1 MWACSVRLLQRCFG
15 QGRGKG
21 RSQRWGNGLA
31 HARES
36 WRELE
41 LCLDLGCNM
50 RKKSPINR
58 LLRPHEDLLMLY
70 LRTHSTFLLNSS
82 NRCARLPVFLVLMT
96 SNIRRLRLTSIKPD
110 VRPKYFSL
118 ISISSSLAAHLAAF
132 QQIRPHAPT
141 LRETHC
147 NPRFQTAVE
156 RFVAYHRL
164 VGG

>member
-1 MWACSVRLLQRCFG
+1 MVIALTGTCSRLWAYGPPWMWACSVRLLQRLFWTG
-15 QGRGKG
+15 PWKG
-21 RSQRWGNGLA
+21 RSQRGGNGLA

-41 LCLDLGCNM
+41 LYLDLECNM

-70 LRTHSTFLLNSS
+70 LRTHSTFLLNSPS
-82 NRCARLPVFLVLMT
+82 RCARLPVFLVLMT
-96 SNIRRLRLTSIKPD
+96 SSNIRRLRLSSIKLD

-132 QQIRPHAPT
+132 Q
-141 LRETHC
+141 
-147 NPRFQTAVE
+147 
-156 RFVAYHRL
+156 
-164 VGG
+164 